1 MQLKENKIYNYLA
14 FFLISHL
21 ILWTLVPTISNI
33 NLPLDTIEALTWG
46 NHLQLG
52 YDKYPPLFPLFT
64 ELFFLI
70 FGNQDWAYYL
80 LSQIF
85 VISSFFIIF
94 KFSENFFNEKIYCF
108 ISVLL
113 LEGIYFYNFTTPE
126 LNAFLCQFPFLAATA
141 FFAWKSIKTN
151 NNLNWFLLG
160 ISSGLAALTYYL
172 SFYLLAALGLFFI
185 YISLLE
191 KKLNFKYFIA
201 LFAFF
206 AILSPHLIWV
216 IENNFTSIKYALFRS
231 FDDPLSGLVGPK
243 ILDHLFYP
251 LIFITKQLGLLIPFF
266 AMFIFLINKLKIKI
280 NVRDKKLLF
289 LFSIAILPIILM
301 LLTSVIS
308 GARIR
313 TMWMTSFYLFIG
325 VFFVYTFKKI
335 INIKKIK
342 NFFLLFAFLFIFSPT
357 LYYLVSYVE
366 KNKRTDYPGR
376 EIAKIVQT
384 KWNQNFTNKIE
395 LVIGDGWID
404 GGWFAGNLSYHLKSR
419 PQVKSNLNDASN
431 IGTVLIKG
439 FNKITN
445 CKGIKFQIS
454 PFNDICMLG
463 KK

>member
-1 MQLKENKIYNYLA
+1 
-14 FFLISHL
+14 
-21 ILWTLVPTISNI
+21 
-33 NLPLDTIEALTWG
+33 
-46 NHLQLG
+46 
-52 YDKYPPLFPLFT
+52 
-64 ELFFLI
+64 
-70 FGNQDWAYYL
+70 
-80 LSQIF
+80 
-85 VISSFFIIF
+85 
-94 KFSENFFNEKIYCF
+94 
-108 ISVLL
+108 
-113 LEGIYFYNFTTPE
+113 
-126 LNAFLCQFPFLAATA
+126 
-141 FFAWKSIKTN
+141 
-151 NNLNWFLLG
+151 
-160 ISSGLAALTYYL
+160 
-172 SFYLLAALGLFFI
+172 
-185 YISLLE
+185 
-191 KKLNFKYFIA
+191 
-201 LFAFF
+201 
-206 AILSPHLIWV
+206 
-216 IENNFTSIKYALFRS
+216 
-231 FDDPLSGLVGPK
+231 
-243 ILDHLFYP
+243 
-251 LIFITKQLGLLIPFF
+251 
-266 AMFIFLINKLKIKI
+266 
-280 NVRDKKLLF
+280 
-289 LFSIAILPIILM
+289 M

-445 CKGIKFQIS
+445 FAKV
-454 PFNDICMLG
+454 
-463 KK
+463 